1 MTSID
6 LLTILLTGT
15 PQHKGPALPA
25 PCISTSDTM
34 DAPSIILS
42 TFLPPEGAEADTEKD
57 HNAVARQG
65 IGKFVRHC
73 HHTRATKGLCAQ
85 RNDTYDEDYSRAK
98 LL

>member
-25 PCISTSDTM
+25 PCICTSDTM

-42 TFLPPEGAEADTEKD
+42 TFLPPEGAEAE
-57 HNAVARQG
+57 G
-65 IGKFVRHC
+65 IGLLSAIAIILGQPRDCVHRGMAHMMR
-73 HHTRATKGLCAQ
+73 TTVGLSYC
-85 RNDTYDEDYSRAK
+85 SS
-98 LL
+98 LVSWG

>member
-1 MTSID
+1 
-6 LLTILLTGT
+6 LTIPLTGT

-57 HNAVARQG
+57 HDAVARQG
-65 IGKFVRHC
+65 IGLLSAVAIILGQPRDCVHRGMT
-73 HHTRATKGLCAQ
+73 HMMRTTVGL
-85 RNDTYDEDYSRAK
+85 S
-98 LL
+98 